1 MEHNV
6 TDTGQKIA
14 IKTLK
19 GTHIYLKI
27 SQSPLRSVQEMH
39 LKLYVFIIDFFNP
52 TDSVNK

>member
-6 TDTGQKIA
+6 TDTGLKNA

-19 GTHIYLKI
+19 GTHIYLEI

-39 LKLYVFIIDFFNP
+39 LKLYVFIIDFLTQP
-52 TDSVNK
+52 TL